1 MSQTVEFQ
9 TMQRDFDSFA
19 HATYD
24 VLVIGAGAT
33 GAAIALDATQ
43 RGLRVGLIDK
53 GDFSG
58 ATSAGS
64 SKLMHGGLRYL
75 VNGEVALVREGL
87 RERRAWLRLAK
98 HLVRPLPFLIP
109 TYRERM
115 KSKGVMRLG
124 LLAYD
129 LLAFGRNIGMDAMQ
143 RLPSYRSLNVAQSL
157 GLMPHLVQDE
167 MTGGMIYHDAQMLS
181 PERLC
186 LAMVRTAME
195 AGATAINY
203 VQATEIR
210 SENGRVRGV
219 RLKDGL
225 SRKSAEVSAPCV
237 INAAGPWADLVM
249 QAGDTNQP
257 QKKLVRSKG
266 IHIVTRNL
274 TRGAA
279 LAMPIGD
286 EHLFVTPYM
295 GMSVLATTD
304 TKFDAAADKVR
315 VTKADIDMLLAKT
328 NRALPAAKLSAKDVV
343 FAYVGLRPLVADM
356 DDTADTTYG
365 LSRGSEIYD
374 HSQYGGVSGLIST
387 LGGKWTTSR
396 RLAEQLVDLAMQKL
410 DAKPVACRSHVTVLS
425 CAPRDDL
432 GRFMDEMRARF
443 DSFDTPRIDLM
454 SRLYGRL
461 LPDMMAAD
469 ARGLSG
475 LKDKLLAARVAFAV
489 SDEMA
494 VTLED
499 IVLRRLVE
507 GQIGG
512 LSQQQIEL
520 IADWLQSR
528 LGHSE
533 IEMKRQRKALADKLK
548 RPK

>member
-186 LAMVRTAME
+186 LAMVRTAMK

-249 QAGDTNQP
+249 QEALDMP
-257 QKKLVRSKG
+257 PPKKLVRSKG
-266 IHIVTRNL
+266 IHFITEDVTRG
-274 TRGAA
+274 TA
-279 LAMPIGD
+279 LAIPIGD
-286 EHLFVTPYM
+286 EHLFVLPWQ
-295 GMSVLATTD
+295 GKSLFATTD
-304 TKFDAAADKVR
+304 TKFDGDPDRVSPSKSDIKSLLDK
-315 VTKADIDMLLAKT
+315 A
-328 NRALPAAKLSAKDVV
+328 NEALPGLQLSEDDILY
-343 FAYVGLRPLVADM
+343 AYAGLRPLVADP
-356 DDTADTTYG
+356 ASPEQATYG
-365 LSRGSEIYD
+365 LSRGSEIID
-374 HSQYGGVSGLIST
+374 HGSSGGPVGLISA
-387 LGGKWTTSR
+387 LGGKWTTSL
-396 RLAEQLVDLAMQKL
+396 RLAEEIVDLTVAHL
-410 DAKPVACRSHVTVLS
+410 RSDAPPCRSRDTLLS
-425 CAPRDDL
+425 CAPREDL
-432 GRFMDEMRARF
+432 SSFMDRMRARF
-443 DSFDTPRIDLM
+443 DTHDTAEIDYL
-454 SRLYGRL
+454 SRLYGLL
-461 LPDMMAAD
+461 LPAMMAQAPD
-469 ARGLSG
+469 ALAGLNNPV
-475 LKDKLLAARVAFAV
+475 LAAQVGFAV
-489 SDEMA
+489 THEMA
-494 VTLED
+494 VQLD
-499 IVLRRLVE
+499 DVILRRLIE
-507 GQIGG
+507 GQTGG
-512 LSQQQIEL
+512 LTSAQIET
-520 IADWLQSR
+520 IAAYMADQLGWTPAQTDRQVKAAVKR
-528 LGHSE
+528 L
-533 IEMKRQRKALADKLK
+533 
-548 RPK
+548 